1 MSKLSSF
8 RIALAQASNF
18 GLSPAPN
25 MIWATHEGPA
35 SAAAPSG
42 QDAKEAAPRAE
53 AYEPSQ

>member
-1 MSKLSSF
+1 
-8 RIALAQASNF
+8 
-18 GLSPAPN
+18 